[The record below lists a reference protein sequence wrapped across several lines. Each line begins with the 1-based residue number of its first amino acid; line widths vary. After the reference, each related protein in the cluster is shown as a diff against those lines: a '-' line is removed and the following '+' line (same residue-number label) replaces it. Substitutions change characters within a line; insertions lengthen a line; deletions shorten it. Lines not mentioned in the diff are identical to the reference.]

1 MWVTL
6 WPRFGYSRDNK
17 KKGLQVTRLSALS
30 TLATRQRMSAASLL
44 MVLITHTAF
53 AQDFNYSADRDG
65 YGNPDFNGIW
75 QALGTAHWD
84 LETHETRAG
93 PMWQLGAL
101 GAIPGGVGVVEGGSI
116 PYRPEALAKKLEN
129 QANWMELDPAVKC
142 YMPGIPRANYMPQPF
157 QILQTPELILFAYQF
172 ASASRTVFMNR
183 PDYESQIPTVMG
195 HSLGHFEGDSLVIN
209 VSDQYDL
216 TWLDR
221 SGNHHSEN
229 MKVTERFTS
238 MGPNTLYYEAT
249 IDDPDTFTRPWKISM
264 PLYRR
269 LENDMRLVEFKCQEY
284 SEEILYGHLRQ
295 TPEAAA
301 AAAADQ

>member
-1 MWVTL
+1 MS
-6 WPRFGYSRDNK
+6 RFS
-17 KKGLQVTRLSALS
+17 
-30 TLATRQRMSAASLL
+30 TRQCMSAVLLL
-44 MVLITHTAF
+44 MASITTAVF
-53 AQDFNYSADRDG
+53 AQDSDYSVPIDG

-75 QALGTAHWD
+75 QAMGTAHWD

-129 QANWMELDPAVKC
+129 QANWPELDPAVKC

-172 ASASRTVFMNR
+172 ASASRTVFMDR
-183 PDYESQIPTVMG
+183 PDYEAQIPTVMG
-195 HSLGHFEGDSLVIN
+195 HSLGQFEGDTLVIN

-216 TWLDR
+216 TWFDT

-229 MKVTERFTS
+229 MKVTERFTHL
-238 MGPNTLYYEAT
+238 GPNTLQYEAT
-249 IDDPDTFTRPWKISM
+249 IEDPEIFTRPWKISM

-269 LENDMRLVEFKCQEY
+269 LENNMRLVEFKCQEY

-301 AAAADQ
+301 AAAAAADQ